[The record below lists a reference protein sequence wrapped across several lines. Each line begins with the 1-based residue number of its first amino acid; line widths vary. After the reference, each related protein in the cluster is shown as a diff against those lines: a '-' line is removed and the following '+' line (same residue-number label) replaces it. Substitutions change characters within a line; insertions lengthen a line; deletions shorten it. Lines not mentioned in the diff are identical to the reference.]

1 MRPLLLCLGLLGLA
15 TAARAETILQL
26 ADQKGGERALL
37 EAAGELRDLPY
48 RIEWHEFPAAAP
60 LAEALNAGA
69 VDSGPIGDA
78 PLVFTLAAGAQVRA
92 IGVNRSDPTGTA
104 IVALADTPL
113 AGAASLKGK
122 RIATGRGSIGHYQ
135 VLAALKSAGLTSSD
149 VTLLFLSPSD
159 AKTALATGAIDAWS
173 TWEPYTSVEELTD
186 HAKLV
191 VDGRGL
197 SSGLSFQAATVAA
210 IRDKHAALDDLLRRL
225 DRAQRWSLAHEA
237 EYARQLAA
245 LTGVPEEAAR
255 RALVRRQQTWVPIDA
270 GVVAAQQR
278 VADTYAEAGIIR
290 APLDVAPTFDG
301 SFTPPVTQ
309 PVTQTA
315 SP

>member
-1 MRPLLLCLGLLGLA
+1 MRRLLFCLGLLGFA
-15 TAARAETILQL
+15 TAARAEITLQL

-37 EAAGELRDLPY
+37 EAAGELHDLPY

-78 PLVFTLAAGAQVRA
+78 PLVFALAAGAEIRA

-104 IVALADTPL
+104 IIALADSPL

-135 VLAALKSAGLTSSD
+135 VLAALKSAGLAPAD
-149 VTLLFLSPSD
+149 VTVLFLSPSD
-159 AKTALATGAIDAWS
+159 AKTALVTGAVDAWS

-210 IRDKHAALDDLLRRL
+210 IRDKHPALDDLLRRL
-225 DRAQRWSLAHEA
+225 DRAQHWSLDHEA
-237 EYARQLAA
+237 DYARQLAA

-255 RALVRRQQTWVPIDA
+255 RALVRRQQTWVPID
-270 GVVAAQQR
+270 GSVIAAQQQ
-278 VADTYAEAGIIR
+278 VADTYAEAGIIHAR
-290 APLDVAPTFDG
+290 LDVAPTFDR
-301 SFTPPVTQ
+301 SFAPPVK
-309 PVTQTA
+309 QTA

>member
-1 MRPLLLCLGLLGLA
+1 MRRLLFCLGLLGFA
-15 TAARAETILQL
+15 TAARAEITLQL

-37 EAAGELRDLPY
+37 EAAGELHDLPY

-78 PLVFTLAAGAQVRA
+78 PLVFALAAGAEIRA

-104 IVALADTPL
+104 IIALADSPL

-135 VLAALKSAGLTSSD
+135 VLAALKSAGLAPAD

-159 AKTALATGAIDAWS
+159 AKTALVTGAVDAWS

-210 IRDKHAALDDLLRRL
+210 IRDKHPALDDLLRRL
-225 DRAQRWSLAHEA
+225 DRAQHWSLDHEA
-237 EYARQLAA
+237 DYARQLAA

-255 RALVRRQQTWVPIDA
+255 RALVRRQQTWVPID
-270 GVVAAQQR
+270 GSVIAAQQQ
-278 VADTYAEAGIIR
+278 VADTYAEAGIIHAR
-290 APLDVAPTFDG
+290 LDVAPTFDR
-301 SFTPPVTQ
+301 SFATPVK
-309 PVTQTA
+309 QTA